1 MARPPHPGNLLIAAN
16 IGSVPREKQWQASR
30 GFLCRRAWPI
40 PTDPLSE
47 LPHDERIRSRKLEGG
62 VATIIADATGLAKT
76 ERETL
81 ERELGQRRWRSPGVT
96 EARVAMT
103 AAQTAR
109 TIIAIGSGKGG
120 VGKSTV
126 TANLAVALARM
137 GKKVGLIDA
146 DVYGPSQ
153 PTLLGTTTKPAAEN
167 DKLIPVEAHGIRF
180 LSLGQLVSPGHA
192 LAWRGPMATGA
203 LANLV
208 EADWGDAE
216 LLLVDLPPGTGDVQL
231 SLIQRSRPAG
241 AVIVS
246 TPQDLSLIDARRAV
260 DLFNKTSVP
269 VLGLIENMATYAC
282 PHCGEAS
289 HPFGIGG
296 AEEAADEM
304 GVPFLGRLPLSLA
317 IREASD
323 AGRPLAAEAEAAF
336 AAIAAKLLNLSLEG

>member
-1 MARPPHPGNLLIAAN
+1 MEHP
-16 IGSVPREKQWQASR
+16 V
-30 GFLCRRAWPI
+30 
-40 PTDPLSE
+40 DPLTG
-47 LPHDERIRSRKLEGG
+47 LPHDDRIRSRKLAGG
-62 VATIIADATGLAKT
+62 VATIIVDATGLSQKEAK
-76 ERETL
+76 EL
-81 ERELGQRRWRSPGVT
+81 EDEMRSAALATAGVT
-96 EARVAMT
+96 EARIAMT
-103 AAQTAR
+103 AAQKAR
-109 TIIAIGSGKGG
+109 TLIAVGSGKGG

-126 TANLAVALARM
+126 SANLAIALARK
-137 GKKVGLIDA
+137 GKKVGLVDA

-153 PTLLGTTTKPAAEN
+153 PTLLGTHEKPIAEN
-167 DKLIPVEAHGIRF
+167 EKLIPVEAHGIRF

-203 LANLV
+203 LANLLD
-208 EADWGDAE
+208 ADWGDAE

-246 TPQDLSLIDARRAV
+246 TPQDLSLIDARRAI

-269 VLGLIENMATYAC
+269 VLGIIENMATYTC

-289 HPFGIGG
+289 HPFGSGG
-296 AEEAADEM
+296 AEQAAAEM

-323 AGRPLAAEAEAAF
+323 AGKPPAADETAEADAF
-336 AAIAAKLLNLSLEG
+336 AAIAAKLLEAVAH

>member
-1 MARPPHPGNLLIAAN
+1 
-16 IGSVPREKQWQASR
+16 
-30 GFLCRRAWPI
+30 
-40 PTDPLSE
+40 
-47 LPHDERIRSRKLEGG
+47 
-62 VATIIADATGLAKT
+62 VATIIVDATGLS
-76 ERETL
+76 ERESKRVEEDVRAAAL
-81 ERELGQRRWRSPGVT
+81 AVAGVN
-96 EARVAMT
+96 EVRVAMT
-103 AAQTAR
+103 AAQVAR
-109 TIIAIGSGKGG
+109 TLIAIGSGKGG

-126 TANLAVALARM
+126 SANLAIALARA

-153 PTLLGTTTKPAAEN
+153 PTLLGTYQKPEGKD

-208 EADWGDAE
+208 DADWGDTE
-216 LLLVDLPPGTGDVQL
+216 LLIVDLPPGTGDVQI

-269 VLGLIENMATYAC
+269 VLGIIENMATYTC
-282 PHCGEAS
+282 PHCGGDS

-296 AEEAADEM
+296 AEEAAREM

-323 AGRPLAAEAEAAF
+323 AGNPLATGDGPEAEVF
-336 AAIAAKLLNLSLEG
+336 AAIAAKLLS

>member
-1 MARPPHPGNLLIAAN
+1 MTHPA
-16 IGSVPREKQWQASR
+16 
-30 GFLCRRAWPI
+30 
-40 PTDPLSE
+40 DPLID
-47 LPHDERIRSRKLEGG
+47 LPHDERIRSRKVVNGI
-62 VATIIADATGLAKT
+62 ATIIADATGLS
-76 ERETL
+76 ESEGRHL
-81 ERELGQRRWRSPGVT
+81 EEDLRSAATSLPGIR

-103 AAQTAR
+103 ASQPAR
-109 TIIAIGSGKGG
+109 TLIAIGSGKGG

-126 TANLAVALARM
+126 SANLAIALARA

-153 PTLLGTTTKPAAEN
+153 PTLLGTHAKPEAE
-167 DKLIPVEAHGIRF
+167 DEKLLPVEAHGIHF

-203 LANLV
+203 LANLLD
-208 EADWGDAE
+208 ANWGDAE
-216 LLLVDLPPGTGDVQL
+216 LLIVDLPPGTGDVQL

-269 VLGLIENMATYAC
+269 VLGIIENMAAYTC
-282 PHCGEAS
+282 PHCGRES
-289 HPFGIGG
+289 HPFGAGG
-296 AEEAADEM
+296 AEKAAEDM
-304 GVPFLGRLPLSLA
+304 GVPFLGRLPLSVA

-323 AGRPLAAEAEAAF
+323 AGNPLAASNGSEADAF
-336 AAIAAKLLNLSLEG
+336 AAIAAKLLAALAH